1 MMLITGFIFF
11 DKKKNEQWNKL
22 MLFLPSIEGIALF
35 PMVMLTVYFNLS
47 LQTAIGYTTVVVIL
61 VKLLTFYKSY
71 LIFFKNSSVFVQSFL
86 YFCALELMPLGSL
99 WGVLVLTDNYLKI
112 NF

>member
-1 MMLITGFIFF
+1 
-11 DKKKNEQWNKL
+11 
-22 MLFLPSIEGIALF
+22 MLFLSSIEGIALF
-35 PMVMLTVYFNLS
+35 PMVMLSVYFNLS
-47 LQTAIGYTTVVVIL
+47 LQTTIAYTAIVVIL
-61 VKLLTFYKSY
+61 VKLLAFYKSY
-71 LIFFKNSSVFVQSFL
+71 LIFFQKTSVFVQSFL

>member
-1 MMLITGFIFF
+1 
-11 DKKKNEQWNKL
+11 
-22 MLFLPSIEGIALF
+22 
-35 PMVMLTVYFNLS
+35 MVMLSVYFNLS
-47 LQTAIGYTTVVVIL
+47 LQTTIVYTSVVVIL
-61 VKLLTFYKSY
+61 VKLLAFYKSY
-71 LIFFKNSSVFVQSFL
+71 LIFFRKTSVVVQSFL